1 MRWPLGR
8 PTTVRTRIVALALAP
23 AVALMALWGFAMVS
37 VTAELRALIRV
48 QGVYGDFGTP
58 VDTAVGQIQIER
70 RMSAAYLG
78 AGGRDAAGAGQLLGQ
93 QRRTDQVVDAMRQA
107 IRGGDRS
114 RLTARQRQSLDAM
127 LTATD
132 RLDGLRQRVLTRKI
146 GWDQAV
152 EQYSALIEPTFDVQ
166 STLTALQAGQLA
178 RETET
183 VFELVRVREFV
194 SREDALV
201 AGARAAGTAL
211 TPGQYNALTQTIEDR
226 RVFQQTYVPDL
237 PADSRALFEK
247 FQDGAL
253 YRSLNQGEDALLRA
267 GAGGA
272 AQAVAADSWRSTVDR
287 IVKQYRDLCTEAGDN
302 SAARG
307 RAFAYQELTKAAIA
321 GAAGLIV
328 AGLSLWF
335 AVRGA
340 RRISRRLEALRDAA
354 DVLAGRQLPD
364 VMRRLG
370 AGEEV
375 DAVAEAPPLAAAGD
389 RDDEIGQV
397 GRSFN
402 TARLAAVEAA
412 VKQATLRRGLFAVLL
427 NIARRNQALVH
438 RQLKLVDTLERRTE
452 DPDVLREL
460 FRIDHLTTRMRR
472 HAESLIIL
480 SGSAPGRRWRR
491 PVPIAQV
498 VSSAVGEIEDYARVV
513 VPPMPDTGIAAD
525 AVADVVHLFAE
536 LLENATVF
544 SPPHTQVTLRTG
556 RVGGGFVLEI
566 DDRGLG
572 LDAEAHAHAER
583 TLTDPDAFDPTRHD
597 RLGLYVVGRLAARH
611 GIDVTLRD
619 SPYGGTTAVVLLPES
634 ILAEPGGTDT
644 PQDTEPPTALPGTR
658 PEPGGPRVPLPP
670 ESHTEVRPLPS
681 RRGNGPAGS
690 ETPVASGA
698 GTGRPGARESG
709 SGSDTARP
717 EAVPTGGSGVS
728 GAGSGWDA
736 APSRSASAG
745 TSGVSESGAGW
756 LTSSERSGARVSG
769 AEFASTGESGASGG
783 GTGWQKPSGRPGP
796 HESGTGRNGAGS
808 ESASV
813 GTSGVS
819 ETGAGWLTSSEQ
831 PGAHDSGVA
840 WDVPSE
846 PLSPRRRPGTP
857 ELGAAPGA
865 PSSEA
870 GAAWQGAPEPRPANG
885 SGGPGSP
892 VAPSATPEA
901 SWQSPSDA
909 GASWQSPSDA
919 GASWRP
925 SSRADAPAQT
935 PSRTGPSWPA
945 QPDPLPVRHSGPS
958 EGDAPWQAPQAGPP
972 VSGVGA
978 AFGSGDASHSHA
990 QPDPLPARRPGAF
1003 EPAAPWESRHVPSPA
1018 PRPGTTEGAPVPPL
1032 HPTRRPD
1039 TGEGGTPAGLPHTG
1053 APGNTPPPALPTRH
1067 PGTGEGG
1074 TPAELPRTGTSASTP
1089 PPALPT
1095 RRPSTPEPSTPEPST
1110 PETGTPEPGPS
1121 EPGPSEPGTPE
1132 PGPSEPRT
1140 PDASTVVPALP
1151 TRVRQ
1156 ASLARQLRD
1165 EPQEQ
1170 AEGGRR
1176 EVDAEEMRAIFG
1188 AFQRGLDQGRKGM
1201 PARPGATEGDTVNIH
1216 VDEGTDTDD
1225 AR

>member
-23 AVALMALWGFAMVS
+23 AVALMALWGFAMMS

-48 QGVYGDFGTP
+48 QGVYDDFGTP

-78 AGGRDAAGAGQLLGQ
+78 AGGRDAAGAGRLLGQ

-178 RETET
+178 RETGT

-211 TPGQYNALTQTIEDR
+211 TPGQYDALTQTIEDR

-272 AQAVAADSWRSTVDR
+272 SQAVAADSWRSTVDR
-287 IVKQYRDLCTEAGDN
+287 TVKQYRDLCTEAGDN

-307 RAFAYQELTKAAIA
+307 RAFAYRELTKAAIA
-321 GAAGLIV
+321 GVAGLIV

-354 DVLAGRQLPD
+354 DVLAERQLPD

-611 GIDVTLRD
+611 GIDVSLRD

-644 PQDTEPPTALPGTR
+644 PQDTEPPEAR
-658 PEPGGPRVPLPP
+658 PEHGGARVPLPP
-670 ESHTEVRPLPS
+670 EQHGEVRPLPS
-681 RRGNGPAGS
+681 RRRNDPAGS
-690 ETPVASGA
+690 EPPGASGIGA
-698 GTGRPGARESG
+698 GWPTPPGRTGARESG
-709 SGSDTARP
+709 A
-717 EAVPTGGSGVS
+717 
-728 GAGSGWDA
+728 
-736 APSRSASAG
+736 
-745 TSGVSESGAGW
+745 
-756 LTSSERSGARVSG
+756 
-769 AEFASTGESGASGG
+769 
-783 GTGWQKPSGRPGP
+783 
-796 HESGTGRNGAGS
+796 
-808 ESASV
+808 
-813 GTSGVS
+813 
-819 ETGAGWLTSSEQ
+819 
-831 PGAHDSGVA
+831 
-840 WDVPSE
+840 
-846 PLSPRRRPGTP
+846 
-857 ELGAAPGA
+857 
-865 PSSEA
+865 
-870 GAAWQGAPEPRPANG
+870 
-885 SGGPGSP
+885 
-892 VAPSATPEA
+892 
-901 SWQSPSDA
+901 
-909 GASWQSPSDA
+909 
-919 GASWRP
+919 
-925 SSRADAPAQT
+925 
-935 PSRTGPSWPA
+935 
-945 QPDPLPVRHSGPS
+945 
-958 EGDAPWQAPQAGPP
+958 
-972 VSGVGA
+972 GA
-978 AFGSGDASHSHA
+978 AFGSGDASHAHA
-990 QPDPLPARRPGAF
+990 QPGPLPARRPGAF
-1003 EPAAPWESRHVPSPA
+1003 EPAAPWESAPA
-1018 PRPGTTEGAPVPPL
+1018 PRPGTTEGTPLPSPLPSRRPDTGEGGTPAGLPRTGAPGNTPLPPL
-1032 HPTRRPD
+1032 PTRRPD
-1039 TGEGGTPAGLPHTG
+1039 TGEGGTPAGLP
-1053 APGNTPPPALPTRH
+1053 
-1067 PGTGEGG
+1067 
-1074 TPAELPRTGTSASTP
+1074 RTGTSASTP
-1089 PPALPT
+1089 PPALPSRRPT
-1095 RRPSTPEPSTPEPST
+1095 RRPSTSEPGA
-1110 PETGTPEPGPS
+1110 PETGA
-1121 EPGPSEPGTPE
+1121 
-1132 PGPSEPRT
+1132 

-1201 PARPGATEGDTVNIH
+1201 PARPGATEGDTVNTH